1 MRQGIADIIREALI
15 SAHGDGL
22 IKTAEPPPYS
32 VETSKKEEFGDY
44 STNAAMLLAQLEK
57 KGPRQIAVVIK
68 ERIAAFPQVEKCE
81 VAGPGFI
88 NIFLKKSYW
97 LSVLEDIV
105 RQGAGFGRSQTGA
118 GRRVQVEF
126 VSANP
131 TGPLHIGHGRGAA
144 VGDALAN
151 ILKAAGYDVEKEYYI
166 NDVGRQM
173 NTLGRSVFLRH
184 QELLGKTITFPEDSY
199 KGEYIKEVAADFI
212 AKNGE
217 KYRDAPED
225 QAVPV
230 FSRFA
235 GEALLE
241 RIRTDLKDFGVEFDR
256 WCSEKAL
263 VEKGLVEATIDE
275 IKKRG
280 YIYEAEGALWF
291 RTTEFG
297 DDKDRVL
304 TKADGSR
311 TYFASDI
318 AYHREK
324 VERGFSTIVDVWGAD
339 HHGYEG
345 RVRALVKA
353 LGYDDSVLKVIFIQL
368 VALLRNGVPV
378 PMGKREGEF
387 VTLRQVMDEV
397 GVDACRF
404 FFLMR
409 RSDAHLDFDLELAK
423 SQAPENPVYY
433 VQYCHA
439 RIKSIIGFAKEKG
452 AVIPEDF
459 DSKLLS
465 RLDQKEEVEIIKHL
479 GSFGEVVER
488 SAAAM
493 EPHRVTFYLMEL
505 AGLFHPYYNKNRVV
519 TEDPELTGA
528 RLLLCGA
535 VATVA
540 ANGLRLLGVSAP
552 DKM

>member
-1 MRQGIADIIREALI
+1 MRQGVSEIIRTALA
-15 SAHGDGL
+15 SARSEGL
-22 IKTAEPPPYS
+22 IKAADPAYA

-44 STNAAMLLAQLEK
+44 STNAAMLLAPLEK
-57 KGPRQIAVVIK
+57 RPPREIAGVLK
-68 ERIAAFPQVEKCE
+68 DRIAAFPEVEKCE

-88 NIFLKKSYW
+88 NIFLRRSYW
-97 LSVLEDIV
+97 FATLEDII
-105 RQGAGFGRSQTGA
+105 RQGAGFGRSKAGA
-118 GRRVQVEF
+118 GRKVQVEF

-151 ILKAAGYDVEKEYYI
+151 ILKAAGYDVTKEYYI

-173 NTLGRSVFLRH
+173 EVLGRSVFLRY
-184 QELLGKTITFPEDSY
+184 QELLGKKITFPEDSY
-199 KGEYIKEVAADFI
+199 RGDYIKEVAADFL
-212 AKNGE
+212 AKNGG
-217 KYRDAPED
+217 KYKDAPESE
-225 QAVPV
+225 AVPAL
-230 FSRFA
+230 SLFA
-235 GEALLE
+235 GGELLE
-241 RIRTDLKDFGVEFDR
+241 RIRKDLRDFRIEFDR
-256 WCSEKAL
+256 WYSEKSL
-263 VEKGLVEATIDE
+263 VNSGLIDETVEALR
-275 IKKRG
+275 KRG
-280 YIYEAEGALWF
+280 HIYEAEGALWF
-291 RTTEFG
+291 KTTEFG

-304 TKADGSR
+304 VKADGSR

-324 VERGFSTIVDVWGAD
+324 VERGFDTIVDVWGAD

-378 PMGKREGEF
+378 AMGKREGEF

-409 RSDAHLDFDLELAK
+409 RSDAQLDFDLELAK

-439 RIKSIIGFAKEKG
+439 RIKSIIGFAREKG
-452 AVIPEDF
+452 AVVPESF
-459 DSKLLS
+459 GSGLLS
-465 RLDQKEEVEIIKHL
+465 RLDQKEEVELIKHL
-479 GSFGEVVER
+479 GSFSEVVER
-488 SAAAM
+488 SAEAM

-505 AGLFHPYYNKNRVV
+505 AALFHPYYNKNRVV
-519 TEDPELTGA
+519 TDDPELTAA

-540 ANGLRLLGVSAP
+540 ANGLSLLGVSAP